1 MGQYAARQS
10 RLIRRPKTVTESTL
24 ADIFAFRLKA
34 KAVFRFD
41 DKHWYLWD
49 GEKWQTD
56 KQKQML
62 QHIVEF
68 VQYIESPISIFK
80 RNFSAPDVKT
90 GQNR

>member
-1 MGQYAARQS
+1 M
-10 RLIRRPKTVTESTL
+10 RLIRRPETVTESTL

-34 KAVFRFD
+34 KAVFCFD
-41 DKHWYLWD
+41 DKHWYLWN

-62 QHIVEF
+62 LHIVEF
-68 VQYIESPISIFK
+68 VQEIASPILILN

>member
-24 ADIFAFRLKA
+24 ADIFAFRLTA

-49 GEKWQTD
+49 GEK
-56 KQKQML
+56 
-62 QHIVEF
+62 
-68 VQYIESPISIFK
+68 
-80 RNFSAPDVKT
+80 
-90 GQNR
+90 